1 MYVCDV
7 VTQWLVLILGSG
19 HKTQILSQWHGSMGR
34 NSTGLALQDKTWVLI
49 RVSWEDPL
57 EKEMATHSST
67 LA

>member
-1 MYVCDV
+1 MCVCDI

-19 HKTQILSQWHGSMGR
+19 PKRQIQSQWRGSMGR
-34 NSTGLALQDKTWVLI
+34 NSTGVALQDKTWVLI

-57 EKEMATHSST
+57 EKEMATNSST